1 MAAWAK
7 MMELSVAIQVA
18 AAVMVAMRVLV
29 ATVVVERV
37 TCTDSR

>member
-1 MAAWAK
+1 MTALAK
-7 MMELSVAIQVA
+7 MMELSVAIVA